1 MGVLRTV
8 ESKLEGLVEGVFSRA
23 FRARVQ
29 PVELARRLAKEM
41 ESYKTVSVS
50 RTYVPNE
57 YIVFLSREDRRQFE
71 GYEPAL
77 LDELS
82 AHLLEHAAREGLAL
96 LTRPKVSFET
106 DQRLRMGEFG
116 IQPRLVK
123 PPEAEREEASQG
135 DLGATM
141 VYSATRA
148 AASRR
153 SRRLEAGRAC
163 AADADGKTFVLD
175 RPRAVVGR
183 SRRCDFVLE
192 DPNMSRRHFE
202 LQLRGDGLVRG
213 RPGVDQRHRRQRP
226 ARAVG
231 ASLQPGDEIVAGTSQ
246 HAVRRGLR
254 SDRLSDPIEV
264 LLQFAFLGVLYL
276 FLLWVA
282 RSALRDLRR
291 PATEPSGFG
300 GDGARRGRAAVLAAG
315 WSSSGAA
322 ACQRATRSGS
332 GRAS

>member
-1 MGVLRTV
+1 TV
-8 ESKLEGLVEGVFSRA
+8 ESKLEGLVEGMFSRA

-57 YIVFLSREDRRQFE
+57 YIVFLSREDRHQFE

-77 LDELS
+77 VEELS
-82 AHLLEHAAREGLAL
+82 AHLLEHAARENLAL

-106 DQRLRMGEFG
+106 DRRLRMGEFG

-148 AASRR
+148 QQAA
-153 SRRLEAGRAC
+153 APPAARALLTM
-163 AADADGKTFVLD
+163 DGKTFVLD
-175 RPRAVVGR
+175 QPRAVVGR
-183 SRRCDFVLE
+183 SRRSDFVVE

-202 LQLRGDGLVRG
+202 LQRRGDDWYVVDLESTNGIAVNG
-213 RPGVDQRHRRQRP
+213 RKV
-226 ARAVG
+226 
-231 ASLQPGDEIVAGTSQ
+231 TS
-246 HAVRRGLR
+246 A
-254 SDRLSDPIEV
+254 
-264 LLQFAFLGVLYL
+264 
-276 FLLWVA
+276 
-282 RSALRDLRR
+282 
-291 PATEPSGFG
+291 
-300 GDGARRGRAAVLAAG
+300 
-315 WSSSGAA
+315 
-322 ACQRATRSGS
+322 
-332 GRAS
+332 

>member
-8 ESKLEGLVEGVFSRA
+8 ESKLEGLVEGMFSRA

-77 LDELS
+77 VEELS
-82 AHLLEHAAREGLAL
+82 AHLLEHAARENLAL

-106 DQRLRMGEFG
+106 DRRLRMGEFG

-148 AASRR
+148 QQAA
-153 SRRLEAGRAC
+153 APPAARALLTM
-163 AADADGKTFVLD
+163 DGKTFVLD
-175 RPRAVVGR
+175 QPRAVVGR
-183 SRRCDFVLE
+183 SRRSDFVVE

-202 LQLRGDGLVRG
+202 LQRRGEDWYVVDLESTNGIAVNG
-213 RPGVDQRHRRQRP
+213 RKVTSAHLH
-226 ARAVG
+226 
-231 ASLQPGDEIVAGTSQ
+231 SGDEIVAGTS
-246 HAVRRGLR
+246 RMRFNL
-254 SDRLSDPIEV
+254 D
-264 LLQFAFLGVLYL
+264 
-276 FLLWVA
+276 
-282 RSALRDLRR
+282 
-291 PATEPSGFG
+291 
-300 GDGARRGRAAVLAAG
+300 
-315 WSSSGAA
+315 
-322 ACQRATRSGS
+322 
-332 GRAS
+332 

>member
-8 ESKLEGLVEGVFSRA
+8 ESKIEGLVEGMFSRA

-77 LDELS
+77 VEELS

-106 DQRLRMGEFG
+106 DRRLRMGEFG

-148 AASRR
+148 QRAAAPPA
-153 SRRLEAGRAC
+153 EPVAARALLTM
-163 AADADGKTFVLD
+163 DGKTFVLD
-175 RPRAVVGR
+175 QPRAVVGR
-183 SRRCDFVLE
+183 SRRSDFVVE
-192 DPNMSRRHFE
+192 DPNISRRHFE
-202 LQLRGDGLVRG
+202 LQRRGDDWYVVDLESTNGIAVNG
-213 RPGVDQRHRRQRP
+213 RKVSSAQ
-226 ARAVG
+226 
-231 ASLQPGDEIVAGTSQ
+231 LQPGDEIVAGTS
-246 HAVRRGLR
+246 RMRFNL
-254 SDRLSDPIEV
+254 D
-264 LLQFAFLGVLYL
+264 
-276 FLLWVA
+276 
-282 RSALRDLRR
+282 
-291 PATEPSGFG
+291 
-300 GDGARRGRAAVLAAG
+300 
-315 WSSSGAA
+315 
-322 ACQRATRSGS
+322 
-332 GRAS
+332 

>member
-8 ESKLEGLVEGVFSRA
+8 ESKLEGLVEGMFSRA

-77 LDELS
+77 VEELS
-82 AHLLEHAAREGLAL
+82 AHLLEHAARENLAL

-106 DQRLRMGEFG
+106 DRRLRMGEFG

-148 AASRR
+148 QQAA
-153 SRRLEAGRAC
+153 APPAARALLTM
-163 AADADGKTFVLD
+163 DGKTFVLD
-175 RPRAVVGR
+175 QPRAVVGR
-183 SRRCDFVLE
+183 SRRCDFVVE

-202 LQLRGDGLVRG
+202 LQRRGDDWYVVDLESTNGIAVNG
-213 RPGVDQRHRRQRP
+213 RKVTS
-226 ARAVG
+226 AN
-231 ASLQPGDEIVAGTSQ
+231 LQPGDEIVAGTS
-246 HAVRRGLR
+246 RMRFNL
-254 SDRLSDPIEV
+254 D
-264 LLQFAFLGVLYL
+264 
-276 FLLWVA
+276 
-282 RSALRDLRR
+282 
-291 PATEPSGFG
+291 
-300 GDGARRGRAAVLAAG
+300 
-315 WSSSGAA
+315 
-322 ACQRATRSGS
+322 
-332 GRAS
+332 